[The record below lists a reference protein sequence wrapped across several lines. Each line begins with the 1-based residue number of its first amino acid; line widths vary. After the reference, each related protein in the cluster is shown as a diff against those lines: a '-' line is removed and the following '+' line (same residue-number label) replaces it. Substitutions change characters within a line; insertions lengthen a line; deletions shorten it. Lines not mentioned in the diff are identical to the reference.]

1 MKKKINFIVLL
12 LITISLIYLLNN
24 PTNNIPPLGKF
35 LNPYSGFWLNGEID
49 QNKVLDKINLKNLD
63 DEVIVQY
70 DSLLIPHIY
79 AKTDKDLF
87 YTQGYLTALHR
98 LWQMEF
104 QIKKVSG
111 ELSEIF
117 GSKTLYRDRSQR
129 RKGIV
134 YAAKRTLEESKKDIK
149 TFNLLNAYVDGINDY
164 IETLSYKDYPIE
176 YKILNYKP
184 QKWTLLKCFLLMEQM
199 SDMLSR
205 GDMDI
210 EDTYLVN
217 TIGIEKYN
225 LLFPEYT
232 KDLEPIIPKGTK
244 FNFNKIKNTFFG
256 THSTDV

>member
-1 MKKKINFIVLL
+1 MNIKKI
-12 LITISLIYLLNN
+12 
-24 PTNNIPPLGKF
+24 
-35 LNPYSGFWLNGEID
+35 
-49 QNKVLDKINLKNLD
+49 QDKIAKFANERDWEQFHSPKNL
-63 DEVIVQY
+63 
-70 DSLLIPHIY
+70 
-79 AKTDKDLF
+79 AMA
-87 YTQGYLTALHR
+87 LTSEA
-98 LWQMEF
+98 
-104 QIKKVSG
+104 G

-134 YAAKRTLEESKKDIK
+134 YAAKRTLVESKKDIK
-149 TFNLLNAYVDGINDY
+149 TYNLLNAYVDGINDY

-199 SDMLSR
+199 SDMLSS

-225 LLFPEYT
+225 LLF
-232 KDLEPIIPKGTK
+232 L
-244 FNFNKIKNTFFG
+244 F
-256 THSTDV
+256 